1 MFMQERSTAMAQDM
15 IKTSVSRDSL
25 YENTNIDRT
34 GGTVTY
40 NKKTY
45 EHEESPD
52 SNDSAYDSECR
63 KKDVIF
69 PNSFSNIYESHNI
82 DRPSGIASKSSSLMM
97 MNLDNDNLDN
107 VSNASTIKNQLFR
120 DESISYDTV
129 LR

>member
-15 IKTSVSRDSL
+15 MKTSVSRDSL
-25 YENTNIDRT
+25 YENTNIDRPC
-34 GGTVTY
+34 GTTY

-69 PNSFSNIYESHNI
+69 RNNFSNLYESHNNI
-82 DRPSGIASKSSSLMM
+82 DRPGGTASKSSSLMM
-97 MNLDNDNLDN
+97 MNLDSDNLDN
-107 VSNASTIKNQLFR
+107 ISNASTIKNQLFR